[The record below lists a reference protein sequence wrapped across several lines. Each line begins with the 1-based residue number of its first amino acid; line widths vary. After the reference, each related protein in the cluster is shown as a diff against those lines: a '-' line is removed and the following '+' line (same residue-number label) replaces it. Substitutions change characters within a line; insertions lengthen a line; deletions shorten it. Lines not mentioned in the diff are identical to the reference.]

1 LPRLGKRLED
11 PNTIVLCQE
20 YHENAKHVLIED
32 TEINH
37 TVHLFGCKNSVI
49 EIKGKVNAI
58 SAGEC
63 PLSFF

>member
-1 LPRLGKRLED
+1 MSLKRCCFLF
-11 PNTIVLCQE
+11 QE
-20 YHENAKHVLIED
+20 YHENAKHIVIEE

-58 SAGEC
+58 SAGEYS
-63 PLSFF
+63 LE

>member
-1 LPRLGKRLED
+1 
-11 PNTIVLCQE
+11 
-20 YHENAKHVLIED
+20 LIED